1 MRSKSRSASAERGL
15 LRRLPMQHQNC
26 ELNIT
31 LAAWAWPWSAKVPL

>member
-1 MRSKSRSASAERGL
+1 MPSKSRSASAEREILG
-15 LRRLPMQHQNC
+15 RLSMQHQNC

>member
-1 MRSKSRSASAERGL
+1 MPSKSRSASAEREILG
-15 LRRLPMQHQNC
+15 RLPMQRQNC

>member
-1 MRSKSRSASAERGL
+1 MTSKSRSASAEREILG
-15 LRRLPMQHQNC
+15 RLPMQHQNC